1 MCLLE
6 FTLSEHML
14 QIGSLEHLSRATFSP
29 AVLWDLVVGV
39 DLFWQVDL
47 DLDLLLV
54 LEGMMVI
61 KLELLWE
68 GLDEPYI
75 IL

>member
-1 MCLLE
+1 MCLLV

-14 QIGSLEHLSRATFSP
+14 QTLSLEHLPRARFSP
-29 AVLWDLVVGV
+29 VVLWDLVVGV

-61 KLELLWE
+61 KLELLWG

>member
-1 MCLLE
+1 M
-6 FTLSEHML
+6 
-14 QIGSLEHLSRATFSP
+14 
-29 AVLWDLVVGV
+29 LWDLVVGA
-39 DLFWQVDL
+39 DLFWQV

>member
-1 MCLLE
+1 M
-6 FTLSEHML
+6 
-14 QIGSLEHLSRATFSP
+14 
-29 AVLWDLVVGV
+29 LWDLVVGV

-61 KLELLWE
+61 KLELLWG

>member
-1 MCLLE
+1 M
-6 FTLSEHML
+6 
-14 QIGSLEHLSRATFSP
+14 
-29 AVLWDLVVGV
+29 LWDLVVGV

-61 KLELLWE
+61 KFELLWE
-68 GLDEPYI
+68 VLDEPYI

>member
-1 MCLLE
+1 M
-6 FTLSEHML
+6 
-14 QIGSLEHLSRATFSP
+14 
-29 AVLWDLVVGV
+29 LWDLVVGV

-47 DLDLLLV
+47 NLDLLLV

-61 KLELLWE
+61 RLELLWE

>member
-1 MCLLE
+1 M
-6 FTLSEHML
+6 
-14 QIGSLEHLSRATFSP
+14 
-29 AVLWDLVVGV
+29 LWDLVVGV